1 MMRKRIASLMVVS
14 LMLTA
19 WAIPYTNRVNLHGG
33 EFPTKAMSLWQL
45 EKYKYTDL
53 LTREPLCWCPF
64 KSYVEVDK
72 HVKITNKNNYNALII
87 DADLIALTY
96 EHASYNKAHA
106 IKYKGKPKTRLKKIY
121 RYCRNTQYVIH
132 VKYAKDVFEKRQGD
146 CAGIA
151 SAFYVLCRKNKIPCR
166 YVIGWTD
173 GECHAWNQVKIN
185 GKWYWVDATLGK
197 WISRKQFKGRTVMEI
212 W

>member
-1 MMRKRIASLMVVS
+1 
-14 LMLTA
+14 MLSA
-19 WAIPYTNRVNLHGG
+19 WAIPYTNRVDLHGG

-72 HVKITNKNNYNALII
+72 HVKVINRQNVNWLII
-87 DADLIALTY
+87 DADLVSLTIDDAIY
-96 EHASYNKAHA
+96 NYQHAP
-106 IKYKGKPKTRLKKIY
+106 KYKGKPKTRLKKIY
-121 RYCRNTQYVIH
+121 KYCRQTQYVIH
-132 VKYAKDVFEKRQGD
+132 VKYARDVFEKRQGD

-151 SAFYVLCRKNKIPCR
+151 SAFYVLCRKNKIPCK

-173 GECHAWNQVKIN
+173 GECHAWNRVKL
-185 GKWYWVDATLGK
+185 KERWYWVDATLGK